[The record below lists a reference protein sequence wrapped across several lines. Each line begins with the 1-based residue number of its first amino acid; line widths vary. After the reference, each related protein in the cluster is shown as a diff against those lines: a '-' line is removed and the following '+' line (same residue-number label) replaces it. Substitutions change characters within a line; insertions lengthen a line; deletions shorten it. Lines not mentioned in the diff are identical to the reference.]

1 MRKDDVMKNRYVW
14 IVVALLAG
22 CLASCN
28 NIEPEPAA
36 NANRK
41 KVYNLRYT
49 NEGRTV
55 FLTWDMDVD
64 TTMCG
69 IQIARNG
76 ENPVDVDSLITS
88 YTVRHVT
95 PNQDVLYTVKIR
107 YNDSIVSEGT
117 SVRVHINYDQQ
128 VYAGYLMS
136 VGSIAELPDD
146 DERAAA
152 EWFDRAFVQQNRGRF
167 IPIWELANVNL
178 DEVACLWVHI
188 DRQGMPMGWQN
199 LPGGFSDPT
208 FVTNLKA
215 YVEEGGNLYLST
227 HATQLLTAI
236 GRITE
241 AQRPNEVST
250 GQGGYGADVWT
261 MNAYLGAG
269 SETSYDRRGYS
280 FFDGMKLDYYNEY
293 EYTSFPMLGP
303 GIREDHNCIWNLSD
317 IKFTSGSDKIRGWEL
332 ATKSTALATWGQN
345 TELNYIGLV
354 DFAISGTYRGRI
366 VAMGLGCY
374 EWAQQDG
381 NIYQY
386 QIERLTENIIESLRK

>member
-1 MRKDDVMKNRYVW
+1 MRNVYVL
-14 IVVALLAG
+14 IIMALLTG
-22 CLASCN
+22 WLVSCD

-41 KVYNLRYT
+41 KVTNLRYT

-55 FLTWDMDVD
+55 YLTWSIDADS
-64 TTMCG
+64 TMCG
-69 IQIARNG
+69 VQIARNG
-76 ENPVDVDSLITS
+76 ENPIDIDGLITS

-95 PNQDVLYTVKIR
+95 PNEDVYYTVKIR
-107 YNDSIVSEGT
+107 YNDSIVSEGV
-117 SVRVHINYDQQ
+117 SVRVHINYDIIVQ
-128 VYAGYLMS
+128 AGYVLS
-136 VGSIAELPDD
+136 VGSIGELPDD

-152 EWFDRAFVQQNRGRF
+152 EWFDREYVQKGKGRF
-167 IPIWELANVNL
+167 IPIGEVGNVNL
-178 DEVACLWVHI
+178 DEVACLWIHI
-188 DRQGMPMGWQN
+188 DRQGMATGWQN
-199 LPGGFSDPT
+199 LTGGFSDPV
-208 FVTNLKA
+208 FVDNLKH
-215 YVEEGGNLYLST
+215 YVEEGGNLYLSV

-241 AQRPNEVST
+241 EQRPNYVST

-261 MNAYLGAG
+261 MNAWLGAG
-269 SETSYDRRGYS
+269 SDPSYDRRGYA
-280 FFDGMKLDYYNEY
+280 FFEGMTLDYYNQY
-293 EYTSFPMLGP
+293 KYTSYPMTGP
-303 GIREDHNCIWNLSD
+303 GIREDHNCIWNLSE

-354 DFAISGTYRGRI
+354 DFAISGNYRGRI
-366 VAMGLGCY
+366 IAMGLGCY

-386 QIERLTENIIESLRK
+386 QIEKITENIIESIRK

>member
-1 MRKDDVMKNRYVW
+1 MKNYVLLM
-14 IVVALLAG
+14 IALVAGWLV
-22 CLASCN
+22 SCN
-28 NIEPEPAA
+28 TIEPEMSASA
-36 NANRK
+36 NKK

-55 FLTWDMDVD
+55 HLTWNIDADS
-64 TTMCG
+64 TMCG
-69 IQIARNG
+69 VQIARNG

-88 YTVRHVT
+88 YTVKHVT

-107 YNDSIVSEGT
+107 YNDSIVSEGV
-117 SVRVHINYDQQ
+117 SVRVHVNYDLP
-128 VYAGYLMS
+128 VYAGYVMS

-152 EWFDRAFVQQNRGRF
+152 EWFDRTYVQQNRGRF
-167 IPIWELANVNL
+167 IPIGEIGNVNL

-188 DRQGMPMGWQN
+188 DRQGMPIGWQN
-199 LPGGFSDPT
+199 LTGGFSDPA
-208 FVTNLKA
+208 FIANLKG
-215 YVEEGGNLYLST
+215 YVAEGGNLYLSV
-227 HATQLLTAI
+227 HATQLLVAI

-250 GQGGYGADVWT
+250 GQGGWGPDVWT

-269 SETSYDRRGYS
+269 SEPSYDRRGYS
-280 FFDGMKLDYYNEY
+280 FFEGMKLDVYNNY
-293 EYTSFPMLGP
+293 EYTSFPMISAGV
-303 GIREDHNCIWNLSD
+303 REDHNCIWNLSD

-345 TELNYIGLV
+345 TELNHIGLV
-354 DFAISGTYRGRI
+354 DFAISGDYRGRI

-381 NIYQY
+381 NAFQY
-386 QIERLTENIIESLRK
+386 QIEKLTENIIEALRK